1 MCFSRGISS
10 FNVHRILVVAPCA
23 ENEWAPTDRTETPG
37 GHDISCRHRVPSV
50 LPFYAAT
57 ASPKFDQ
64 YTRPGRLLRG
74 CSGSGSQ
81 LLSVSICK
89 RFVPRRNGGWGA
101 SREFF
106 RDVSLFFDRDIR
118 LARLRHYRLPN
129 RRLGLPPRSQWTK
142 LMMNA
147 DQYRHGSSRVLTTA
161 NEMERIGPHSQS
173 VVVTSRR
180 NGIHC
185 CLSVTGNLLFP
196 RVGNHAGVS
205 FYFSNPPA
213 IRRGGLSRRRQ
224 EIDVIP
230 NRCRRRLRSSLARQP
245 NPDAVA
251 KAHQRNV

>member
-64 YTRPGRLLRG
+64 YTGPERLLRG

-89 RFVPRRNGGWGA
+89 RFVPLRNGGWGA

-118 LARLRHYRLPN
+118 LARRRHYRLHH

-185 CLSVTGNLLFP
+185 AACLSL
-196 RVGNHAGVS
+196 
-205 FYFSNPPA
+205 
-213 IRRGGLSRRRQ
+213 
-224 EIDVIP
+224 EI
-230 NRCRRRLRSSLARQP
+230 CSSLVLGTTLESLFIFPILPQ
-245 NPDAVA
+245 NDAGDSVEDD
-251 KAHQRNV
+251 KK